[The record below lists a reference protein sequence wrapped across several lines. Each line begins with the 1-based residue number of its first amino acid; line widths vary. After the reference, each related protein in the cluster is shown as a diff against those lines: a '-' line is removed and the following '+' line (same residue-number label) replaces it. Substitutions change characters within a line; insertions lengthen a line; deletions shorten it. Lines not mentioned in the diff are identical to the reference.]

1 MGIAGSAGAVDRHR
15 ITVRRVVTARNTSPD
30 SKNPIHTDAALRH
43 GFSGAIVPGLTLFA
57 YAFAEP
63 HERWGDDWLGQ
74 GEASMRFKRPVYDGD
89 SLVITCTE
97 RADGE
102 TDTGGGDV
110 LDVEIH
116 VEGRGLCADGSFR
129 RRTDTARPLAVS
141 FPAGQTPDDP
151 PPVDEQ
157 RLRNAGPLPV
167 LPIDTSPVSVTSWL
181 DAHELTDPAFREVLH
196 PAMLSRVSAH
206 VLPLRFRFDDPRVHR
221 GLRASFF
228 GTRPIG
234 TPLSARGR
242 VMRVWDHRG
251 HGYVSSEFV
260 VVDDHTDEV
269 VVHLESE
276 SIYRLRS

>member
-1 MGIAGSAGAVDRHR
+1 MTSVK
-15 ITVRRVVTARNTSPD
+15 VTARNTSPD

-43 GFSGAIVPGLTLFA
+43 GFTGAIVPGLTLFA

-63 HERWGDDWLGQ
+63 HRRWGDDWLGS

-89 SLVITCTE
+89 PLVITCAE
-97 RADGE
+97 RP
-102 TDTGGGDV
+102 DTNGDV
-110 LDVEIH
+110 LDVE
-116 VEGRGLCADGSFR
+116 VVVDGRGLCADGSFR
-129 RRTDTARPLAVS
+129 RRTDTARPGAVS
-141 FPAGQTPDDP
+141 FPAGETPTDP

-157 RLRNAGPLPV
+157 RLRTAGPLPV
-167 LPIDTSPVSVTSWL
+167 LPIDTSATYVRAWL
-181 DAHELTDPAFREVLH
+181 QAHEIDDPAYREILH

-228 GTRPIG
+228 DTRPIG

-251 HGYVSSEFV
+251 HGYVLSEFV
-260 VVDDHTDEV
+260 VVDDNTDEV
-269 VVHLESE
+269 IAHLESE

>member
-1 MGIAGSAGAVDRHR
+1 MS
-15 ITVRRVVTARNTSPD
+15 TVKVTARNTSPD

-63 HERWGDDWLGQ
+63 HERWGDEWLGR

-89 SLVITCTE
+89 SLLITCTE
-97 RADGE
+97 RAE
-102 TDTGGGDV
+102 SGGADHEADAVADDV
-110 LDVEIH
+110 LDVEVH

-129 RRTDTARPLAVS
+129 RRTDTARPYAIS
-141 FPAGQTPDDP
+141 FPGGPTPTDP

-167 LPIDTSPVSVTSWL
+167 LPIDTSPASVTSWL
-181 DAHELTDPAFREVLH
+181 AAHEIEDPIYRRVLH

-234 TPLSARGR
+234 TPMSARGR

-260 VVDDHTDEV
+260 VIDDRTDDV

-276 SIYRLRS
+276 SIFRLRS

>member
-1 MGIAGSAGAVDRHR
+1 MSSMR
-15 ITVRRVVTARNTSPD
+15 VTARNTSPD

-63 HERWGDDWLGQ
+63 HARWGNDWLGR

-89 SLVITCTE
+89 SLLITCTE
-97 RADGE
+97 HPNTEQVESAVPGAAS
-102 TDTGGGDV
+102 GGGDV
-110 LDVEIH
+110 LDVEVH

-141 FPAGQTPDDP
+141 FPAGPTPAEP
-151 PPVDEQ
+151 PPVDEH

-167 LPIDTSPVSVTSWL
+167 LPIDTSPAYVASWL
-181 DAHELTDPAFREVLH
+181 DAHEVADPTYRTLLH

-206 VLPLRFRFDDPRVHR
+206 VLPLRFRFDEPRVHR

-228 GTRPIG
+228 ATRPIG
-234 TPLSARGR
+234 APLSARGR

-276 SIYRLRS
+276 SIFRLRS

>member
-1 MGIAGSAGAVDRHR
+1 MP
-15 ITVRRVVTARNTSPD
+15 TVRVTARNTSPD
-30 SKNPIHTDAALRH
+30 SENPIHTDAALRH
-43 GFSGAIVPGLTLFA
+43 GFTGAIVPGLTLFA

-89 SLVITCTE
+89 PLLINCADRGEVI
-97 RADGE
+97 
-102 TDTGGGDV
+102 
-110 LDVEIH
+110 DVEVH

-129 RRTDTARPLAVS
+129 RRTDTAHPRAVS
-141 FPAGQTPDDP
+141 FPPGNTPADRP
-151 PPVDEQ
+151 AVDEQ

-167 LPIDTSPVSVTSWL
+167 LPIDTSLDGVSSWL
-181 DAHELTDPAFREVLH
+181 DAHEIVDPTFRAILH

-228 GTRPIG
+228 ATRPIG

-260 VVDDHTDEV
+260 VVDDHTDAV

-276 SIYRLRS
+276 SIFRLRS

>member
-1 MGIAGSAGAVDRHR
+1 MS
-15 ITVRRVVTARNTSPD
+15 TVKVTARNTSPD
-30 SKNPIHTDAALRH
+30 SNNPIHTDAALRH

-63 HERWGDDWLGQ
+63 HQRWGDDWLGQ
-74 GEASMRFKRPVYDGD
+74 GEASMRFKQPVYDGD
-89 SLVITCTE
+89 SLLITCTE
-97 RADGE
+97 RATDGVGE
-102 TDTGGGDV
+102 E
-110 LDVEIH
+110 LDVTVQ

-129 RRTDTARPLAVS
+129 RRTDTAHPLSVS
-141 FPAGQTPDDP
+141 FPPGATPADP

-167 LPIDTSPVSVTSWL
+167 LPIDTSSTYVSSWL
-181 DAHELTDPAFREVLH
+181 AAHEVIDPIYGRVLH

-228 GTRPIG
+228 ATRPIG
-234 TPLSARGR
+234 APLSARGR

-269 VVHLESE
+269 IVHLESE